1 MMCYCRPG
9 DHLFSFFYWEIFHLI
24 LMIFISNY
32 YIEYVFP
39 PPDEF
44 TSSSSVTNK
53 LASLEATLVRNSA
66 HPLTHLLTHRGKV

>member
-32 YIEYVFP
+32 YIEYIFP

-44 TSSSSVTNK
+44 TSSSSVTK
-53 LASLEATLVRNSA
+53 KAASSEGPKAGPKSPRSRDPTV
-66 HPLTHLLTHRGKV
+66 HVQV